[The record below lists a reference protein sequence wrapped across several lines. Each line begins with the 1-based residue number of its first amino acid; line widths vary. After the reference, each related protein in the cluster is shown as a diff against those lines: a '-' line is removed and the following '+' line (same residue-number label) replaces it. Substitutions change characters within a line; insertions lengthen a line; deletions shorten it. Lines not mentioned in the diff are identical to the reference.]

1 MAQPATTI
9 RMQAPASGSAV
20 VMAAAMP
27 SGTSY
32 VATSGGFVDAKPSDV
47 SALLGLGFIIYS
59 VPPGRLISDT
69 YHVLEDIDAFR
80 TLWFESDG
88 TQVEIPLGLM
98 TDFQTLIVDGSD
110 AGDLEIIVASPG
122 PTVQG
127 NLTSGGS
134 FAVISI
140 VAKPQTSDY
149 YVVGGNTTA

>member
-1 MAQPATTI
+1 MQTI
-9 RMQAPASGSAV
+9 PMQAPATIASPYV
-20 VMAAAMP
+20 AAQGMP

-32 VATSGGFVDAKPSDV
+32 RTDASGIIAARPGDV
-47 SALLGLGFIIYS
+47 GALLGLGFTIYS
-59 VPPGRLISDT
+59 VPPGKLISDT
-69 YHVLEDIDAFR
+69 YYLLSDSDAFR

-88 TQVEIPLGLM
+88 TQVEIPSGLLV
-98 TDFQTLIVDGSD
+98 DFQTLIVDGSD

-134 FAVISI
+134 FAVISVI
-140 VAKPQTSDY
+140 AKPTVANY